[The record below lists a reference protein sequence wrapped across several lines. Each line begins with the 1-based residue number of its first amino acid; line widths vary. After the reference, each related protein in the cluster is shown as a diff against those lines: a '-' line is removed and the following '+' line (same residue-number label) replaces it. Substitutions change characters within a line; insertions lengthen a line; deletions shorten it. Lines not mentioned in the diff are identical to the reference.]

1 VESNEWKATS
11 KDFPLV
17 AFHSLLIADMRH
29 WAETV
34 AKRHLLLSG
43 YALLAENYSVR
54 GGEIDLVMQ
63 DRETI
68 VFVEVR
74 QRAKETHGTAAET
87 LRPRKLQKLQK
98 TALSFLVERFGRDD
112 LFVRFDAVL
121 ITGTEEK
128 YRLEHLENII

>member
-1 VESNEWKATS
+1 
-11 KDFPLV
+11 
-17 AFHSLLIADMRH
+17 MRH
-29 WAETV
+29 WAETI

-54 GGEIDLVMQ
+54 GGEIDLVMK

-68 VFVEVR
+68 VFIEVR

-87 LRPRKLQKLQK
+87 ITARKLQKMQK
-98 TALSFLVERFGRDD
+98 TALSFLVTTFNCDD
-112 LFVRFDAVL
+112 LKVRFDAVL

-128 YRLEHLENII
+128 YILEHLENIL

>member
-1 VESNEWKATS
+1 
-11 KDFPLV
+11 
-17 AFHSLLIADMRH
+17 MRH
-29 WAETV
+29 WAETI

-63 DRETI
+63 DRDTI

-74 QRAKETHGTAAET
+74 QRASESHGTAAET
-87 LRPRKLQKLQK
+87 ITSRKIQKLQK
-98 TALSFLVERFGRDD
+98 TALSFLVEKFQRDD
-112 LFVRFDAVL
+112 LPVRFDAVL
-121 ITGTEEK
+121 ITGTEAK